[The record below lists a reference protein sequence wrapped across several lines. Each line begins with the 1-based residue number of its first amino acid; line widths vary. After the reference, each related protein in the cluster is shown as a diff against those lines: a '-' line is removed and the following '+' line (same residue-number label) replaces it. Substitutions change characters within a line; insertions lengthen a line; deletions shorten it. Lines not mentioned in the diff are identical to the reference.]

1 MITAKEAFEASIK
14 AKLSVFDLIIVNL
27 ETNIKEFINKGYMSL
42 SYKVPCYLVSDIST
56 YLKNLGYEVKKEYA
70 VLKNLGYEVKK
81 EYAVLKN
88 HGRNN

>member
-42 SYKVPCYLVSDIST
+42 SYKVPCYLISDIST
-56 YLKNLGYEVKKEYA
+56 YLKNLGYEVKRNH
-70 VLKNLGYEVKK
+70 V
-81 EYAVLKN
+81 VLKN
-88 HGRNN
+88 HGYEVKRDHEVLTISWEK